1 MITGINL
8 LETENYVSK
17 YDNVE
22 PKTVWKIGAID
33 SEQMPIVMME
43 ETKALITMTM
53 AVRFGLRGFE
63 NFKDAKGRDVVYATE
78 EKVFMGRLCTVLA
91 DSVLKIMPAMLII
104 ELGQQILKIGQLSE
118 NEAKN

>member
-8 LETENYVSK
+8 LETENYISK

-63 NFKDAKGRDVVYATE
+63 NFKDSKGNDVVYATE
-78 EKVFMGRLCTVLA
+78 QKVFMGRLCTVLA

-118 NEAKN
+118 GEAKN